1 MHSMKIY
8 TLIMRSF
15 DWEGI
20 REELHQHFQECIS
33 YGGLGQQIDSLQE
46 SSQRALPLLER
57 GEMLMHNSMCMKD
70 YDGKG
75 SDHAKQVVFS
85 DLLHSFAMIL

>member
-15 DWEGI
+15 DLEGM
-20 REELHQHFQECIS
+20 REELHQHFQECIR
-33 YGGLGQQIDSLQE
+33 YGGLGQPMDYLQE
-46 SSQRALPLLER
+46 SSQPSLHLLER
-57 GEMLMHNSMCMKD
+57 RKIFMHNSMCMKD

-75 SDHAKQVVFS
+75 FDHDKQVVFS
-85 DLLHSFAMIL
+85 DLLHSFAMFL